1 MVYYYASNN
10 TMTVTN
16 KEAKQ
21 FDEQLEKLRKEK
33 ELELLM
39 KKFKEKGGNV
49 EKLKPQRITA
59 QMKRDNTIW
68 RRLKNIEV
76 KEDNKKLVRQV
87 EDQREIS
94 RGHQL
99 QNGKLHVEITESQKK
114 ECKCNTKTSTS
125 S

>member
-59 QMKRDNTIW
+59 QMKRDNRI
-68 RRLKNIEV
+68 
-76 KEDNKKLVRQV
+76 
-87 EDQREIS
+87 
-94 RGHQL
+94 
-99 QNGKLHVEITESQKK
+99 
-114 ECKCNTKTSTS
+114 
-125 S
+125 

>member
-1 MVYYYASNN
+1 MNTTCVKNKYGKPNINEPRYNFYNYIYFSIRNLYMVYYYASNN

-59 QMKRDNTIW
+59 QMKRDNTI
-68 RRLKNIEV
+68 
-76 KEDNKKLVRQV
+76 
-87 EDQREIS
+87 
-94 RGHQL
+94 
-99 QNGKLHVEITESQKK
+99 
-114 ECKCNTKTSTS
+114 
-125 S
+125 